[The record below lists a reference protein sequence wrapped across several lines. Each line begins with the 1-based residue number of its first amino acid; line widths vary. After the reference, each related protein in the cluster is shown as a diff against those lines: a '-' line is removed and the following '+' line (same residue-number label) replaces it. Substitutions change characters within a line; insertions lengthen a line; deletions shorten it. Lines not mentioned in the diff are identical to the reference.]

1 MITSNIFRKYD
12 IRGVYG
18 VELSDD
24 VSRRIGWAF
33 GKLLAESTN
42 AEGLTVAIGVDSRVS
57 AKELFDTFVD
67 GLSCWDIEVVDLGIC
82 PTPLLYF
89 SLHTMPIHGGIMI
102 TASHNPPEYNG
113 FKLCVGRDTI
123 FGEDIQKLFEFAS
136 KANISKFQKKA
147 KYQKRAVSK
156 HDIIEDYTVFILE
169 HFSHLKKLHAKFFVR
184 APVKAPV
191 KVVIDSGNGT
201 AGLVAP
207 DIFRSLGFEVYELF
221 SEPDGTFPNHHP
233 DPTVEENLTALKEK
247 ILSVNAEVGFAF
259 DGDAD
264 RLGVLDGE
272 GRLLWGDQLMTIFAE
287 DIIKENPGATFIGEV
302 KCSKVMYDEIERL
315 GGKAI
320 MWKTGHSLIKNKM
333 KETGALLAGEMSG
346 HIFFKHRYFGYDD
359 AIYAALRFLELLIL
373 RKSKD
378 EKSSLAGIIDNL
390 PQMYNTPEIR
400 FFCDDDKKFIIVEKI
415 KENMLNRYEFNDIDG
430 VRVNFKNGW
439 GLIRASNTQP
449 ALIMRF
455 ESDSKKGLREIEDIL
470 RGELDVALQSIE
482 NKKDY

>member
-1 MITSNIFRKYD
+1 MIISSIFREYD

-18 VELSDD
+18 KEISVD

-33 GKLLAESTN
+33 GKLLTESTN
-42 AEGLTVAIGVDSRVS
+42 ENNLTVAIGIDSRTS
-57 AKELFDTFVD
+57 ARELFDSFVD
-67 GLSCWDIEVVDLGIC
+67 GLSNWDMKVIDIGMC

-123 FGEDIQKLFEFAS
+123 FGEDIQKLYEFAT
-136 KANISKFQKKA
+136 KADISKFQKI
-147 KYQKRAVSK
+147 AVSK
-156 HDIIEDYTVFILE
+156 HNIIEDYTVFILE
-169 HFSHLKKLHAKFFVR
+169 HFSHLKKLQSKSPVR
-184 APVKAPV
+184 
-191 KVVIDSGNGT
+191 VVIDSGNGT

-207 DIFRSLGFEVYELF
+207 NLFRSLGFEVYELF

-233 DPTVEENLTALKEK
+233 DPTVEENLTALKGK
-247 ILSVNAEVGFAF
+247 ILGVNADVGFAF

-264 RLGVLDGE
+264 RLGVLDGK

-287 DIIKENPGATFIGEV
+287 DIIKENRGATFIGEV

-320 MWKTGHSLIKNKM
+320 MWKTGHSLIKKKM

-359 AIYAALRFLELLIL
+359 AIYAALRFLELLIM
-373 RKSKD
+373 RSSKD
-378 EKSSLAGIIDNL
+378 EKSSLVGIIDNL
-390 PQMYNTPEIR
+390 PHVWNTPEIR
-400 FFCDDDKKFIIVEKI
+400 FFCDDDKKFIIIDKI
-415 KENMLNRYEFNDIDG
+415 KENISNRYEFNDIDG
-430 VRVNFKNGW
+430 VRLNFKNGW

-455 ESDSKKGLREIEDIL
+455 ESDSKKGLKEIEDLL
-470 RGELDVALQSIE
+470 RGELEKALQSM
-482 NKKDY
+482 

>member
-1 MITSNIFRKYD
+1 MIISNIFRKYD

-18 VELSDD
+18 KEISVD

-33 GKLLAESTN
+33 GKLLTETTN
-42 AEGLTVAIGVDSRVS
+42 TKDLTVAIGIDSRTS
-57 AKELFDTFVD
+57 ARKLFDSFVD
-67 GLSCWDIEVVDLGIC
+67 GLSNWGIKVIDIGMC

-89 SLHTMPIHGGIMI
+89 SLHTMPIHGGVMI
-102 TASHNPPEYNG
+102 TASHNPSEYNG

-123 FGEDIQKLFEFAS
+123 FGEDIQKLFEFAT
-136 KANISKFQKKA
+136 KVDISKFQKRA
-147 KYQKRAVSK
+147 KFQRIVISK
-156 HDIIEDYTVFILE
+156 HDIIKDYTVFILK
-169 HFSHLKKLHAKFFVR
+169 HFPHLKKLQSKSPVR
-184 APVKAPV
+184 
-191 KVVIDSGNGT
+191 VVIDSGNGT

-207 DIFRSLGFEVYELF
+207 DLFRSLGFEVYELF

-233 DPTVEENLTALKEK
+233 DPTVEENLTVLKGK
-247 ILSVNAEVGFAF
+247 ILGVNADVGFAF

-264 RLGVLDGE
+264 RLGVLDGK
-272 GRLLWGDQLMTIFAE
+272 GRLLWGDQLLTIFAE
-287 DIIKENPGATFIGEV
+287 DIINENPGATFIGEV

-320 MWKTGHSLIKNKM
+320 MWKTGHSLIKKKM

-359 AIYAALRFLELLIL
+359 AIYAALRFLELLIM
-373 RKSKD
+373 RNSKD
-378 EKSSLAGIIDNL
+378 EKSSLVGIIDNL
-390 PQMYNTPEIR
+390 PHVWNTPEIR
-400 FFCDDDKKFIIVEKI
+400 FFCDDDKKFIIIEKI
-415 KENMLNRYEFNDIDG
+415 KENMSNKYEFNDIDG

-455 ESDSKKGLREIEDIL
+455 ESDSKKGLKEIEDLL
-470 RGELDVALQSIE
+470 RGELEKALQSM
-482 NKKDY
+482 